1 MTYHRVCNKSNT
13 TGTTWGTGTACPSV
27 ITNGNN
33 YTHLFWNF
41 GDKSLPLCIFQILN
55 SFAQIYKAFYRSSFD
70 LRLLITTFGS
80 SNFSDMNFGRGF
92 LKLKLEPTR
101 TWRQVQEIRRTI
113 EGFIYKITDL
123 SYIFLIKIFA
133 KFLPCFGP
141 STIILNTTIVK
152 SSPDCIWNVVH
163 SIIIDK
169 DFPGFLIMNTP
180 SQRMETTTH
189 IYFETLETSLYLSV
203 LCNCFVDRC
212 VVCPSIYGFW
222 LPPLVLQTF
231 LTWTSGEDFLNWN

>member
-1 MTYHRVCNKSNT
+1 MCRTSECWRWFDGWWCVT
-13 TGTTWGTGTACPSV
+13 
-27 ITNGNN
+27 
-33 YTHLFWNF
+33 
-41 GDKSLPLCIFQILN
+41 PLSTIFQLYRGG
-55 SFAQIYKAFYRSSFD
+55 QFYW
-70 LRLLITTFGS
+70 LR
-80 SNFSDMNFGRGF
+80 
-92 LKLKLEPTR
+92 KPEHP
-101 TWRQVQEIRRTI
+101 E
-113 EGFIYKITDL
+113 KITDL

-203 LCNCFVDRC
+203 F
-212 VVCPSIYGFW
+212 SKY
-222 LPPLVLQTF
+222 
-231 LTWTSGEDFLNWN
+231 